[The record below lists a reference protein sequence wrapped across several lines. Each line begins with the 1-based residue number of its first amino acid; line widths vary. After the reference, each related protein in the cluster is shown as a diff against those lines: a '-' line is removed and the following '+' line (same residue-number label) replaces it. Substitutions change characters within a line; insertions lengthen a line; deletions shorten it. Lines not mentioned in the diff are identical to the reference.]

1 MNSRIEELAYE
12 AEDYADKMVDAG
24 GEFHQHYTQKF
35 AELIIKECVEVA
47 YKYDE
52 PKLSGPG
59 LMIGTM
65 IEEHFGVE

>member
-1 MNSRIEELAYE
+1 MNLDQLALQCYEECG
-12 AEDYADKMVDAG
+12 DYHLGSVPQFNHK
-24 GEFHQHYTQKF
+24 KF
-35 AELIIKECVEVA
+35 AESIIKECVEVA